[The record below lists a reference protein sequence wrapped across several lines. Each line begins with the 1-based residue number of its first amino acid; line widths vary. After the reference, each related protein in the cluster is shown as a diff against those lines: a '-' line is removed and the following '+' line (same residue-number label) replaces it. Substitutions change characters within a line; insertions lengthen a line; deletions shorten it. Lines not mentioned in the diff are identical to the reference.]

1 MRATAFCLRRCHRH
15 RLAASCSL
23 SAPITFPLVANR
35 RAAQILQPSSS
46 RQLRRHLHTSPS
58 RSSLSPSAGVARS
71 PQYAKLTDADVAHFR
86 SILSTPAASV
96 VTDADELAA
105 VSIDWMKKYQGHAAL
120 LLRPVTTAEV
130 AAVLRYC
137 NERSLAVVPQGGNTG
152 LVGGGVPLFDEI
164 VLSLARMNRVVAMD
178 EVSGIV
184 TVEAG
189 CVLEQL
195 SNYLD
200 PLGYIVPLDL
210 GAKGT
215 CHIGGN
221 IATNAGGLR
230 LVRYGSLHGS
240 VLGLEVVTAEGRVVD
255 MQSTLRKDNTGYDLK
270 QLFVGSEGTLG
281 VITRANILTPR
292 KPSSVHVAFLALP
305 SFQAVLDVMV
315 AARSQLSDI
324 VSAIEFLDRPSMEL
338 VVQHIPG
345 SRDPMAEPHPFYML
359 IETSGSRAEH
369 DSDKLNAFLEAQL
382 EGERVSD
389 GVVAQDESQM
399 KALWVLREHI
409 TDALGRQGT
418 VYKYDISVPVH
429 QFYQFVTDMRQ
440 RLQSVE
446 GRLRLGVV
454 GYGHLGDSNLHLNVW
469 NEGKWDR
476 ELFELIEPWLFERVR
491 ASKGSVSAEHGL
503 GQTKAKYI
511 GYSKS
516 EEAVELMRAMKRM
529 MDPKG
534 ILNPYKMLP
543 PAGAQRVDLGERVR
557 VQQ

>member
-1 MRATAFCLRRCHRH
+1 MCLRRCRWR
-15 RLAASCSL
+15 RLAATRSLCSAAAVSRNALHRTQL
-23 SAPITFPLVANR
+23 STVS
-35 RAAQILQPSSS
+35 PSSVQ
-46 RQLRRHLHTSPS
+46 RRRHFHTSPA
-58 RSSLSPSAGVARS
+58 RTALSPSAGVTRS
-71 PQYAKLTDADVAHFR
+71 PQYAKLTADDIAHFK
-86 SILSTPAASV
+86 SILSSPHTSV
-96 VTDADELAA
+96 ITDTDELAA
-105 VSIDWMKKYQGHAAL
+105 VSIDWMKKYRGNASL
-120 LLRPVTTAEV
+120 LLRPATTDEV
-130 AAVLRYC
+130 ATILRYC
-137 NERSLAVVPQGGNTG
+137 NERLLAVVPQGGNTG

-164 VLSLARMNRVVAMD
+164 VLSLTRMNRIVAMD
-178 EVSGIV
+178 QVSGIV

-189 CVLEQL
+189 CILEQL

-200 PLGYIVPLDL
+200 PLGFIVPLDL

-255 MQSTLRKDNTGYDLK
+255 LQSVLRKDNTGYDLK

-281 VITRANILTPR
+281 IITKANILTPR
-292 KPSSVHVAFLALP
+292 KPTSVHVAFLALH

-315 AARSQLSDI
+315 AARTQLSDI

-338 VVQHIPG
+338 VLKHIPG
-345 SRDPMAEPHPFYML
+345 SRDPLAAPHPFYML

-369 DSDKLNAFLEAQL
+369 DEDKLNTFLEAAM
-382 EGERVSD
+382 GESQVDD

-409 TDALGRQGT
+409 TDALGKQGS

-429 QFYQFVTDMRQ
+429 QFYQFVEEMRE
-440 RLQSVE
+440 RLKGVS

-469 NEGKWDR
+469 NEGAWDR
-476 ELFELIEPWLFERVR
+476 EMFELIEPWLFERVK

-543 PAGAQRVDLGERVR
+543 AAGAQRVEPGGHAHI
-557 VQQ
+557 QQSA

>member
-1 MRATAFCLRRCHRH
+1 MSSTLHSVFIPHHR
-15 RLAASCSL
+15 
-23 SAPITFPLVANR
+23 P
-35 RAAQILQPSSS
+35 
-46 RQLRRHLHTSPS
+46 LHTSS
-58 RSSLSPSAGVARS
+58 ARSSLSPSAGVTRH
-71 PQYAKLTDADVAHFR
+71 PQYAQLTAADVAHFR
-86 SILSTPAASV
+86 SILAWPDTAV
-96 VTDADELAA
+96 ITDKDELAA
-105 VSIDWMKKYQGHAAL
+105 VSIDWMKKFKGNAAL
-120 LLRPVTTAEV
+120 LLRPATTDEV
-130 AAVLRYC
+130 AAILRYC

-189 CVLEQL
+189 CILEQL

-255 MQSTLRKDNTGYDLK
+255 LQSTLRKDNTGYDLK
-270 QLFVGSEGTLG
+270 QLFIGSEGTLG
-281 VITRANILTPR
+281 IITKANILTPR
-292 KPSSVHVAFLALP
+292 KPTSVHVAFLALH

-315 AARSQLSDI
+315 AARTQLSDI

-338 VVQHIPG
+338 VLRHIPG
-345 SRDPMAEPHPFYML
+345 SRDPMSEPHPFYML

-369 DSDKLNAFLEAQL
+369 DEDKLNSFLEAQL
-382 EGERVSD
+382 TESKVDD
-389 GVVAQDESQM
+389 GVLAQDDTQM

-409 TDALGRQGT
+409 TDALGKQGS
-418 VYKYDISVPVH
+418 VYKYDISVPVRE
-429 QFYQFVTDMRQ
+429 FYGFVDEMKD
-440 RLQSVE
+440 RLRPVE

-476 ELFELIEPWLFERVR
+476 ELFELIEPWLFERVK
-491 ASKGSVSAEHGL
+491 ASRGSVSAEHGL

-511 GYSKS
+511 GYSKG
-516 EEAVELMRAMKRM
+516 EEAVELMRAVKRM
-529 MDPKG
+529 MDPKA

-543 PAGAQRVDLGERVR
+543 AAGAQRVEPGGRAHI
-557 VQQ
+557 QQ